1 MAPLPVKMKMKR
13 TRKNK
18 MVGALRTTDTKWV
31 QTQLRPLRPMLALL
45 VVGFGL
51 AACDDLLRFEQERYE
66 CSLNSQGLVEVDMR
80 STKTGDQVTVTF
92 SDETVAAVI
101 LESSD
106 SIFTLAKDNLIM
118 RIDRESGTIRMT
130 RGTRYINIACTRT
143 VFRM

>member
-1 MAPLPVKMKMKR
+1 MAPLPVKMKMKQ

-31 QTQLRPLRPMLALL
+31 QTKLRPLGPMLALL

-66 CSLNSQGLVEVDMR
+66 CSLNMQGLVEVDMR
-80 STKTGDQVTVTF
+80 STSTGDQVTVTF

-101 LESSD
+101 MENSNST
-106 SIFTLAKDNLIM
+106 FTLVKDNLIM
-118 RIDRESGTIRMT
+118 RIDRESGTIRVT
-130 RGTRYINIACTRT
+130 RGTRYVNIACKRT

>member
-1 MAPLPVKMKMKR
+1 MA
-13 TRKNK
+13 
-18 MVGALRTTDTKWV
+18 GARSTTETKWV
-31 QTQLRPLRPMLALL
+31 QTQLRPLKRGLTLLAL
-45 VVGFGL
+45 GCGL
-51 AACDDLLRFEQERYE
+51 AACDDLTRFKQERYE
-66 CSLNSQGLVEVDMR
+66 CNLNMQGLVEVDMR
-80 STKTGDQVTVTF
+80 STSTGDQVTVTF

-106 SIFTLAKDNLIM
+106 STFTLAKDNLIM